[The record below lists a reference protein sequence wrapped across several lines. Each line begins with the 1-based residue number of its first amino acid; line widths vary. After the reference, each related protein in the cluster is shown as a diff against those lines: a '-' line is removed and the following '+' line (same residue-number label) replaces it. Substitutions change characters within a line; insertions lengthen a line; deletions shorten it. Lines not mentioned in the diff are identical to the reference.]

1 MKKKSILIILIILL
15 VIITVT
21 TIVIFANRNSSLE
34 KQLSKTEYIK
44 LVYVRPRN
52 EENTGKENKITNKEQ
67 INKIVDIVLKGQEV
81 KDTDGINLDGA
92 PHYRLTFYNK
102 KDQIIEEIEYNYY
115 ATDNTDNKED
125 NSSYITLKN
134 NKNRYYIDNDALLSL
149 IDP

>member
-52 EENTGKENKITNKEQ
+52 EENTGKENKITNKDQ
-67 INKIVDIVLKGQEV
+67 SNKIVDIVLKGQEV

>member
-52 EENTGKENKITNKEQ
+52 EENTGKENKITNKDQ

-134 NKNRYYIDNDALLSL
+134 NKKRYYIDNDALLSL

>member
-1 MKKKSILIILIILL
+1 MKMKKKSILIILIILL
-15 VIITVT
+15 VIIAVT

-34 KQLSKTEYIK
+34 KQLSKTEYIQ

-52 EENTGKENKITNKEQ
+52 EENTGKETKITSKEQ
-67 INKIVDIVLKGQEV
+67 IDKIVDIVLKGREV

-115 ATDNTDNKED
+115 ATDNKED

>member
-52 EENTGKENKITNKEQ
+52 EENTGKENKITNKDQ